1 MKMTRRSA
9 LKGVAAAALIGLA
22 GSPVRAEQNGGQILR
37 QWYKVVLRL
46 VRHTATYSPPVAS
59 RAFAYL
65 GVAAYQAV
73 ASGSTSLVSLA
84 GQLNGLKALI
94 DAVPAGP
101 PGPGGP
107 GKEGCSPW
115 EAPQS
120 ESARGREAQ
129 GPEVALRPR
138 GDGFGAGG
146 SRCQDSWSL
155 MGPCAPRA
163 PGLRYQVP
171 GPRPGLSSRAQGAG
185 EVAPIDRDGLQYQ
198 KHSAHDGPVMRHA

>member
-1 MKMTRRSA
+1 MCLSFFGVLLELFWSFVCPELARGRRYA
-9 LKGVAAAALIGLA
+9 PPG
-22 GSPVRAEQNGGQILR
+22 
-37 QWYKVVLRL
+37 
-46 VRHTATYSPPVAS
+46 RHPE
-59 RAFAYL
+59 
-65 GVAAYQAV
+65 
-73 ASGSTSLVSLA
+73 VSLPGA
-84 GQLNGLKALI
+84 R
-94 DAVPAGP
+94 
-101 PGPGGP
+101 GPGEGRLLPLGGTPKRVCP
-107 GKEGCSPW
+107 GQEGCSPW

-129 GPEVALRPR
+129 GPEVALRPK

-155 MGPCAPRA
+155 MGPGAPQA

-198 KHSAHDGPVMRHA
+198 KNSAHDGPVMRHA